1 MFVESTGNA
10 KSFTAML
17 EQFKQ
22 HIAQKFPES
31 FSGKT
36 LLAVSGGVDSMVL
49 LHLYHVLKLDF
60 AVAHCNFQLRG
71 IESDLDEKLVV
82 DFCRK
87 HNILCFVERF
97 DTMQFVES
105 RKVSIQ
111 IAARELRY
119 SWFKQICID
128 HDYQFIAT
136 AHHLDDQAET
146 FLINFT
152 RGTGID
158 GLVGIPEKNENIIR
172 PLLNFSREEILNYAT
187 QNGVAWREDQSN
199 ATTKYLRNKM
209 RHLVLPVL
217 KEENTEFLKSFQNTL
232 NHLKQ
237 TQLLAN
243 DAVTFFE
250 NECVQINEDQLEID
264 LEKAQNF
271 NNNKIYLLQVLKRF
285 GFSSIDEIE
294 KICSSEAGKVLKN
307 DQYTILKD
315 RKKLIVFEEK
325 FISNSIFYIKSK
337 DDVLNIP
344 IFMNISEVEKE
355 EFNSDKSAIFVNSN
369 LLKWPLVL
377 RRRQTGDFFQP
388 FGMSGIKKV
397 SKFFKDEK
405 LSKIQKENTWILEN
419 GDGKIIWI
427 VGLRADDRF
436 KITSNNQQNYKITL
450 NQ

>member
-1 MFVESTGNA
+1 MFIKSTGYA

-17 EQFKQ
+17 NQFKQ
-22 HIAQKFPES
+22 HITQKFPES
-31 FSGKT
+31 VSGKT

-49 LHLYHVLKLDF
+49 LHLYHALKLDF

-71 IESDLDEKLVV
+71 TESNLDEKMVV
-82 DFCRK
+82 DFCKK
-87 HNILCFVERF
+87 HNIPYFIERF

-119 SWFKQICID
+119 NWFKQICAD
-128 HDYQFIAT
+128 NDYQFIAT

-172 PLLNFSREEILNYAT
+172 PLLNFSRDVILNYAT
-187 QNGVAWREDQSN
+187 ENGVEWREDESN

-209 RHLVLPVL
+209 RHLLLPVL

-243 DAVTFFE
+243 DAVVFFE
-250 NECVQINEDQLEID
+250 KECVQINEDQLEINLD
-264 LEKAQNF
+264 KAQDF
-271 NNNKIYLLQVLKRF
+271 SNKKYYLLQVLKRY
-285 GFSSIDEIE
+285 GFTSTDEIE
-294 KICSSEAGKVLKN
+294 KICLSDSGKVLKN
-307 DQYTILKD
+307 DDYTVLKD
-315 RKKLIVFEEK
+315 RNKLIVFGEK
-325 FISNSIFYIKSK
+325 SVSDDLFYINTKT
-337 DDVLNIP
+337 DVLSLP
-344 IFMNISEVEKE
+344 FFMNISEVEKE
-355 EFNSDKSAIFVNSN
+355 EFNSDKCTIFVNSN
-369 LLKWPLVL
+369 LLKWPLIL
-377 RRRQTGDFFQP
+377 RRKQTGDYFQP
-388 FGMSGIKKV
+388 FGMNGVKKV
-397 SKFFKDEK
+397 AKFFKDEK
-405 LSKIQKENTWILEN
+405 LSKIQKDNIWILEN

>member
-1 MFVESTGNA
+1 
-10 KSFTAML
+10 ML
-17 EQFKQ
+17 DQFKQ

-31 FSGKT
+31 VSGKT

-49 LHLYHVLKLDF
+49 LHLYFALKLDF

-71 IESDLDEKLVV
+71 TESDLDEKLVI
-82 DFCRK
+82 DFCQK
-87 HNILCFVERF
+87 NNIPYFVERF
-97 DTMQFVES
+97 DTMQIVETK
-105 RKVSIQ
+105 KVSIQ

-119 SWFKQICID
+119 NWFKQICIKN
-128 HDYQFIAT
+128 DYQFIAT
-136 AHHLDDQAET
+136 AHHLEDQAET

-172 PLLNFSREEILNYAT
+172 PLLNFSRADILKYAIENEI
-187 QNGVAWREDQSN
+187 AWREDQSN
-199 ATTKYLRNKM
+199 ASTKYLRNKM

-243 DAVTFFE
+243 DAVAFFE
-250 NECVQINEDQLEID
+250 KECVKMKDEQLEID
-264 LEKAQNF
+264 LEKTENF
-271 NNNKIYLLQVLKRF
+271 NNKKHYLLQILKRY

-294 KICSSEAGKVLKN
+294 KICISDAGKVLKN

-315 RKKLIVFEEK
+315 RKKLIIFEEK
-325 FISNSIFYIKSK
+325 SVLKHVFCIKSK
-337 DDVLNIP
+337 DDVLNLP
-344 IFMNISEVEKE
+344 LFMNISEVETE
-355 EFNSDKSAIFVNSN
+355 EFNTDKRTIFVNSN

-377 RRRQTGDFFQP
+377 RRKQTGDCFQP
-388 FGMSGIKKV
+388 FGMNGIKKV

-405 LSKIQKENTWILEN
+405 LSKIQKDNTWILEN

>member
-1 MFVESTGNA
+1 MSIESAGNA

-17 EQFKQ
+17 DQFKQ
-22 HIAQKFPES
+22 HIVQKIPES

-49 LHLYHVLKLDF
+49 LHLYRALKVDF

-71 IESDLDEKLVV
+71 VESDLDEKLVT
-82 DFCRK
+82 DFCK
-87 HNILCFVERF
+87 KNNIPCFVEQF
-97 DTMQFVES
+97 DTMQIVETK
-105 RKVSIQ
+105 KVSIQ

-119 SWFKQICID
+119 NWFKQICID
-128 HDYQFIAT
+128 YGYQFIAT

-172 PLLNFSREEILNYAT
+172 PLLNFSREDILNYAIE
-187 QNGVAWREDQSN
+187 NGVAWREDQSN

-217 KEENTEFLKSFQNTL
+217 KEENAEFLKSFQNTL

-243 DAVTFFE
+243 DAVAFFE
-250 NECVQINEDQLEID
+250 KECVQMNEDQLEID

-271 NNNKIYLLQVLKRF
+271 SNKKRYLLQVLKKY
-285 GFSSIDEIE
+285 GFSFIEEVE
-294 KICSSEAGKVLKN
+294 KICISDAGKVLKN
-307 DQYTILKD
+307 DHYTVLKD
-315 RKKLIVFEEK
+315 REKLIVFKEK
-325 FISNSIFYIKSK
+325 KVIDSVFYIKDK
-337 DDVLNIP
+337 NDVLNLP
-344 IFMNISEVEKE
+344 FFMNILEAEKG
-355 EFNSDKSAIFVNSN
+355 EFNTNKSTIFVNSN

-377 RRRQTGDFFQP
+377 KRKQTGDYFQP
-388 FGMSGIKKV
+388 FGMNGIKKV

-405 LSKIQKENTWILEN
+405 LSKIQKDNTWILEN

-436 KITSNNQQNYKITL
+436 KITSNNQEIYKITL

>member
-1 MFVESTGNA
+1 MFVKSAGNA

-17 EQFKQ
+17 DQFKQ

-31 FSGKT
+31 VSGKT

-49 LHLYHVLKLDF
+49 LHLYFALKLDF

-71 IESDLDEKLVV
+71 TESDLDEKLVA
-82 DFCRK
+82 DFCIK
-87 HNILCFVERF
+87 NNIPFFVERF
-97 DTMQFVES
+97 DTMQIVET

-119 SWFKQICID
+119 SWFKQICIEN
-128 HDYQFIAT
+128 DYQFIAT

-172 PLLNFSREEILNYAT
+172 PLLSFSREDILKYAIENEI
-187 QNGVAWREDQSN
+187 AWREDQSN
-199 ATTKYLRNKM
+199 ASTKYLRNKM

-217 KEENTEFLKSFQNTL
+217 KEENAEFLKSFQNTL

-243 DAVTFFE
+243 DAVGFFE
-250 NECVQINEDQLEID
+250 KECVKMKDEQLEID
-264 LEKAQNF
+264 LEKTENF
-271 NNNKIYLLQVLKRF
+271 NNKKHYLLQILKRY

-294 KICSSEAGKVLKN
+294 KICISDAGKVLKN

-325 FISNSIFYIKSK
+325 SVLKHVFYIKSK
-337 DDVLNIP
+337 DDVLNLP
-344 IFMNISEVEKE
+344 FLMNISEVETE
-355 EFNSDKSAIFVNSN
+355 EFNTDKRTIFVNSN

-377 RRRQTGDFFQP
+377 RRKKTGDYFQP
-388 FGMSGIKKV
+388 FGMNGIKKV

-405 LSKIQKENTWILEN
+405 LSKIQKDNTWILEN

>member
-1 MFVESTGNA
+1 
-10 KSFTAML
+10 ML
-17 EQFKQ
+17 DQLKQ
-22 HIAQKFPES
+22 HIAQKFPEI
-31 FSGKT
+31 FNGKT

-49 LHLYHVLKLDF
+49 LHLYFSLKLDF

-71 IESDLDEKLVV
+71 TESDLDEKLVA
-82 DFCRK
+82 DFCIK
-87 HNILCFVERF
+87 NNIPFFVERF
-97 DTMQFVES
+97 DTMQFVEN
-105 RKVSIQ
+105 RKTSIQ

-119 SWFKQICID
+119 NWFKQICID
-128 HDYQFIAT
+128 QNYQFIAT

-172 PLLNFSREEILNYAT
+172 PLLSFSREDILKYAIENEI
-187 QNGVAWREDQSN
+187 AWREDQSN
-199 ATTKYLRNKM
+199 ASTKYLRNKM

-217 KEENTEFLKSFQNTL
+217 KEENAEFLKSFQNTL

-243 DAVTFFE
+243 DAVAFFE
-250 NECVQINEDQLEID
+250 KECVKMKDVELEID

-271 NNNKIYLLQVLKRF
+271 NNNKIYLLQVLKRY
-285 GFSSIDEIE
+285 GFTSADEIK

-315 RKKLIVFEEK
+315 RKKLIIFEEK
-325 FISNSIFYIKSK
+325 SVLKHVFYIKSK
-337 DDVLNIP
+337 DDVLNLP
-344 IFMNISEVEKE
+344 FLMNISEVETE
-355 EFNSDKSAIFVNSN
+355 EFNTDKRTIFVNSN

-377 RRRQTGDFFQP
+377 RRKKTGDYFQP
-388 FGMSGIKKV
+388 FGMNGIKKV

-405 LSKIQKENTWILEN
+405 LSKIQKDNTWILEN

-436 KITSNNQQNYKITL
+436 KITSNNQKNYKITL

>member
-1 MFVESTGNA
+1 
-10 KSFTAML
+10 ML
-17 EQFKQ
+17 DQFKQ
-22 HIAQKFPES
+22 HIAQKFPEI
-31 FSGKT
+31 FNGKT

-49 LHLYHVLKLDF
+49 LHLYFALKLDF

-71 IESDLDEKLVV
+71 TESDLDEKLVA
-82 DFCRK
+82 DFCIK
-87 HNILCFVERF
+87 NNIPFFVERF
-97 DTMQFVES
+97 DTMQIVEA
-105 RKVSIQ
+105 RKLSIQ

-119 SWFKQICID
+119 NWFKQICID
-128 HDYQFIAT
+128 QNYQFIAT

-172 PLLNFSREEILNYAT
+172 PLLSFSREDILKYAIENEI
-187 QNGVAWREDQSN
+187 AWREDQSN
-199 ATTKYLRNKM
+199 ASTKYLRNKM

-217 KEENTEFLKSFQNTL
+217 KEENAEFLKSFQNTL

-237 TQLLAN
+237 AQLLAN
-243 DAVTFFE
+243 DAVAFFE
-250 NECVQINEDQLEID
+250 KDCVKMIDDQLEID
-264 LEKAQNF
+264 LEKTENF
-271 NNNKIYLLQVLKRF
+271 NNKKHYLLQILKRY

-294 KICSSEAGKVLKN
+294 KICISDAGKVLKN

-325 FISNSIFYIKSK
+325 SVLKHVFYIKSK
-337 DDVLNIP
+337 DDVLNLP
-344 IFMNISEVEKE
+344 FLMNISEVETE
-355 EFNSDKSAIFVNSN
+355 EFNTDKRTIFVNSN

-377 RRRQTGDFFQP
+377 RRKKTGDYFQP
-388 FGMSGIKKV
+388 FGMNGIKKV

-405 LSKIQKENTWILEN
+405 LSKIQKDNTWILEN

-436 KITSNNQQNYKITL
+436 KITSNNQKNYKITL

>member
-1 MFVESTGNA
+1 MSFESAGNA

-17 EQFKQ
+17 NQFKQ

-31 FSGKT
+31 VSGKT

-49 LHLYHVLKLDF
+49 LHLYHALKLDF
-60 AVAHCNFQLRG
+60 AVAHCNFQLRDN
-71 IESDLDEKLVV
+71 ESNLDEKLVV

-87 HNILCFVERF
+87 HNIPCFIERF
-97 DTMQFVES
+97 DTMQIVES

-119 SWFKQICID
+119 NWFKQICAD
-128 HDYQFIAT
+128 NDYQFIAT

-172 PLLNFSREEILNYAT
+172 PLLIFSRDEILNYAAE
-187 QNGVAWREDQSN
+187 NGVEWREDQSN

-232 NHLKQ
+232 HHLKQ

-243 DAVTFFE
+243 DAVAFFE
-250 NECVQINEDQLEID
+250 KECAQMIDDQLEID
-264 LEKAQNF
+264 LDKAQNF
-271 NNNKIYLLQVLKRF
+271 NSKKHYLLQVLKRY
-285 GFSSIDEIE
+285 GFNSADEIE
-294 KICSSEAGKVLKN
+294 KICLSEAGKVLKN
-307 DQYTILKD
+307 DGYTVLKD
-315 RKKLIVFEEK
+315 RNKLIIFKEK
-325 FISNSIFYIKSK
+325 SVNNDLFYINSKS
-337 DDVLNIP
+337 DVLNLP
-344 IFMNISEVEKE
+344 FFMNISEVEKQ
-355 EFNSDKSAIFVNSN
+355 EFNSDKCTIFVNSN
-369 LLKWPLVL
+369 LLKWPLIL
-377 RRRQTGDFFQP
+377 RRKQTGDFFQP
-388 FGMSGIKKV
+388 FGMNGVKKV
-397 SKFFKDEK
+397 AKFFKDEK
-405 LSKIQKENTWILEN
+405 LSKIQKDNTWILEN

>member
-1 MFVESTGNA
+1 
-10 KSFTAML
+10 ML
-17 EQFKQ
+17 DQFKQ
-22 HIAQKFPES
+22 HIVQKFPES
-31 FSGKT
+31 VSGKT

-49 LHLYHVLKLDF
+49 LHLYHALKLDF

-71 IESDLDEKLVV
+71 SESDLDEKLVT

-87 HNILCFVERF
+87 HNIPYFVERF

-119 SWFKQICID
+119 NWFKQICAD
-128 HDYQFIAT
+128 NDYQFIAT

-172 PLLNFSREEILNYAT
+172 PLLNFSREKILNYAT
-187 QNGVAWREDQSN
+187 ENGVEWREDQSN

-209 RHLVLPVL
+209 RHLLLPVL

-243 DAVTFFE
+243 DAVAFFE
-250 NECVQINEDQLEID
+250 KECVQMNEGQLEINLD
-264 LEKAQNF
+264 NAQDF
-271 NNNKIYLLQVLKRF
+271 SNKKHYLLQVLKRY
-285 GFSSIDEIE
+285 GFTSADEIE
-294 KICSSEAGKVLKN
+294 KICLSEAGKVLKN
-307 DQYTILKD
+307 DDCTVLKD
-315 RKKLIVFEEK
+315 RNKLIVFKEK
-325 FISNSIFYIKSK
+325 SVNDDLFYINSKS
-337 DDVLNIP
+337 DVLNLP
-344 IFMNISEVEKE
+344 FFMNISEVEKE
-355 EFNSDKSAIFVNSN
+355 EFNSDKCTIFVNSN

-377 RRRQTGDFFQP
+377 RRKQTGDFFQP
-388 FGMSGIKKV
+388 FGMNGVKKV

-405 LSKIQKENTWILEN
+405 LSKIQKDNTWILEN

-427 VGLRADDRF
+427 VGSRADNRF

>member
-1 MFVESTGNA
+1 MFIKSTGYA

-17 EQFKQ
+17 DQFKQ
-22 HIAQKFPES
+22 HITQKIPES
-31 FSGKT
+31 VSGKT

-49 LHLYHVLKLDF
+49 LHLYHALKLDF
-60 AVAHCNFQLRG
+60 AVAHCNFQLRDN
-71 IESDLDEKLVV
+71 ESDLDEKLVA

-87 HNILCFVERF
+87 HNIPYFIERF

-119 SWFKQICID
+119 NWFKQICAD
-128 HDYQFIAT
+128 NDYQFIAT

-146 FLINFT
+146 FLINFN

-172 PLLNFSREEILNYAT
+172 PLLNFSRDKILNYAT
-187 QNGVAWREDQSN
+187 ENGVEWREDQSN

-232 NHLKQ
+232 HHLKQ

-250 NECVQINEDQLEID
+250 NECVKMVDNQLEIYLD
-264 LEKAQNF
+264 KAQDF
-271 NNNKIYLLQVLKRF
+271 SNKKYYLLQVLKRY
-285 GFSSIDEIE
+285 GFSSADEIE
-294 KICSSEAGKVLKN
+294 KICLSKAGKVLKN
-307 DQYTILKD
+307 DDYTVLKD
-315 RKKLIVFEEK
+315 RNKLIVFKEK
-325 FISNSIFYIKSK
+325 LISDDLFCINTKT
-337 DDVLNIP
+337 DVLNLP
-344 IFMNISEVEKE
+344 FFMNISEVEKE
-355 EFNSDKSAIFVNSN
+355 EFNSDKCTIFVNSN

-377 RRRQTGDFFQP
+377 RRRQTGDYFQP
-388 FGMSGIKKV
+388 FGMSGVKKV

-405 LSKIQKENTWILEN
+405 LSKIQKDNTWILEN
-419 GDGKIIWI
+419 GDGKVIWI

>member
-1 MFVESTGNA
+1 
-10 KSFTAML
+10 ML
-17 EQFKQ
+17 DQFKQ

-31 FSGKT
+31 VSGKT

-49 LHLYHVLKLDF
+49 LHLYFALKLDF

-71 IESDLDEKLVV
+71 TESDLDEKLVA
-82 DFCRK
+82 DFCIK
-87 HNILCFVERF
+87 NNIPFFVERF
-97 DTMQFVES
+97 DTMQIVEA
-105 RKVSIQ
+105 RKLSIQ

-119 SWFKQICID
+119 NWFKQICID
-128 HDYQFIAT
+128 QNYQFIAT

-172 PLLNFSREEILNYAT
+172 PLLSFSREDILKYAIENEI
-187 QNGVAWREDQSN
+187 AWREDQSN
-199 ATTKYLRNKM
+199 ASTKYLRNKM

-217 KEENTEFLKSFQNTL
+217 KEENAEFLKSFQNTL

-243 DAVTFFE
+243 DAVAFFE
-250 NECVQINEDQLEID
+250 KECVKMKDKELEID

-271 NNNKIYLLQVLKRF
+271 NNNKIYLLQVLKRY
-285 GFSSIDEIE
+285 GFTSADEIK

-315 RKKLIVFEEK
+315 RKKLIIFEEK
-325 FISNSIFYIKSK
+325 SISNNIFYIKSK
-337 DDVLNIP
+337 DDVLNLP
-344 IFMNISEVEKE
+344 LFMNISEVETE
-355 EFNSDKSAIFVNSN
+355 EFNTDKRTIFVNSN

-377 RRRQTGDFFQP
+377 RRKQTGDCFQP
-388 FGMSGIKKV
+388 FGMNGIKKV

-405 LSKIQKENTWILEN
+405 LSKIQKDNTWILEN

-436 KITSNNQQNYKITL
+436 KITSNNQKNYKITL

>member
-1 MFVESTGNA
+1 MFVKSAGNA

-17 EQFKQ
+17 DQFKQ
-22 HIAQKFPES
+22 HIAQKFPEI
-31 FSGKT
+31 FNGKT

-49 LHLYHVLKLDF
+49 LHLYFALKLDF

-71 IESDLDEKLVV
+71 TESDLDEKLVA
-82 DFCRK
+82 DFCIK
-87 HNILCFVERF
+87 NNIPFFVERF
-97 DTMQFVES
+97 DTMQIVEA
-105 RKVSIQ
+105 RKLSIQ

-119 SWFKQICID
+119 NWFKQICID
-128 HDYQFIAT
+128 QNYQFIAT

-172 PLLNFSREEILNYAT
+172 PLLSFSREDILKYAIENEI
-187 QNGVAWREDQSN
+187 AWREDQSN
-199 ATTKYLRNKM
+199 ASTKYLRNKM

-217 KEENTEFLKSFQNTL
+217 KEENAEFLKSFQNTL

-243 DAVTFFE
+243 DAVAFFE
-250 NECVQINEDQLEID
+250 KECVKMKDVELEID

-271 NNNKIYLLQVLKRF
+271 NNNKIYLLQVLKRY
-285 GFSSIDEIE
+285 GFTSADEIK

-315 RKKLIVFEEK
+315 RKKLIIFEEK
-325 FISNSIFYIKSK
+325 SISNNIFYIKSK
-337 DDVLNIP
+337 DDVLNLP
-344 IFMNISEVEKE
+344 FLMNISEVETE
-355 EFNSDKSAIFVNSN
+355 EFNTDKRTIFVNSN

-377 RRRQTGDFFQP
+377 RRKQTGDCFQP
-388 FGMSGIKKV
+388 FGMNGIKKV

-405 LSKIQKENTWILEN
+405 LSKIQKDNTWILEN

-436 KITSNNQQNYKITL
+436 KITSNNQKNYKITL

>member
-1 MFVESTGNA
+1 MFIKSTGYA

-17 EQFKQ
+17 DQFKQ
-22 HIAQKFPES
+22 HITQKIPES
-31 FSGKT
+31 VSGKT

-49 LHLYHVLKLDF
+49 LHLYHALKLDF
-60 AVAHCNFQLRG
+60 AVAHCNFQLRDN
-71 IESDLDEKLVV
+71 ESDLDEKLVA

-87 HNILCFVERF
+87 HNIPYFIERF

-119 SWFKQICID
+119 NWFKQICAD
-128 HDYQFIAT
+128 NDYQFIAT

-146 FLINFT
+146 FLINFN

-172 PLLNFSREEILNYAT
+172 PLLNFSRDKILNYAT
-187 QNGVAWREDQSN
+187 ENGVEWREDQSN

-232 NHLKQ
+232 HHLKQ

-250 NECVQINEDQLEID
+250 NECVKMVDNQLEIYLD
-264 LEKAQNF
+264 KAQDF
-271 NNNKIYLLQVLKRF
+271 SNKKYYLLQVLKRY
-285 GFSSIDEIE
+285 GFSSADEIE
-294 KICSSEAGKVLKN
+294 KICLSKAGKVLKN
-307 DQYTILKD
+307 DDYTVLKD
-315 RKKLIVFEEK
+315 RNKLIVFKEK
-325 FISNSIFYIKSK
+325 LISDDLFCINTKT
-337 DDVLNIP
+337 DVLNLP
-344 IFMNISEVEKE
+344 FFMNISEVEKE
-355 EFNSDKSAIFVNSN
+355 EFNSDKCTIFVNSN

-377 RRRQTGDFFQP
+377 RRKQTGDYFQP
-388 FGMSGIKKV
+388 FGMNGIKKV

-405 LSKIQKENTWILEN
+405 LKKKKKDNTWILEN
-419 GDGKIIWI
+419 GDGKVIWI

>member
-1 MFVESTGNA
+1 
-10 KSFTAML
+10 ML
-17 EQFKQ
+17 DQFKQ
-22 HIAQKFPES
+22 HIVQKFPES

-36 LLAVSGGVDSMVL
+36 LLAISGGVDSMVL
-49 LHLYHVLKLDF
+49 LHLYLYLKLDF

-71 IESDLDEKLVV
+71 TESDLDEKLVV
-82 DFCRK
+82 DFCQK
-87 HNILCFVERF
+87 NDILCFVERF
-97 DTMQFVES
+97 DTMKIVET

-119 SWFKQICID
+119 NWFKQICID
-128 HDYQFIAT
+128 YYYQFIAT

-172 PLLNFSREEILNYAT
+172 PLLNFSREEILNYAIE
-187 QNGVAWREDQSN
+187 NGVEWREDQSN

-237 TQLLAN
+237 TQVLAN
-243 DAVTFFE
+243 DAVAFFE
-250 NECVQINEDQLEID
+250 KECVKTAENQLEID
-264 LEKAQNF
+264 LEKAQDF
-271 NNNKIYLLQVLKRF
+271 GNKKYYLLQILKRY
-285 GFSSIDEIE
+285 GFSSADEIE
-294 KICSSEAGKVLKN
+294 KLCLSEAGKVLKN
-307 DQYTILKD
+307 DDYTVLKD
-315 RKKLIVFEEK
+315 RNKLIVFEEK
-325 FISNSIFYIKSK
+325 SISNNIFYIKSK
-337 DDVLNIP
+337 TDVLNLP
-344 IFMNISEVEKE
+344 FFMNILEVEKE
-355 EFNSDKSAIFVNSN
+355 EFNSDKCTIFVNSN
-369 LLKWPLVL
+369 LLKWPLIL
-377 RRRQTGDFFQP
+377 RRKQTGDFFQP
-388 FGMSGIKKV
+388 FGMNGIKKV

-405 LSKIQKENTWILEN
+405 LSKIQKDNTWILEN

-427 VGLRADDRF
+427 VGLRADNRF

>member
-1 MFVESTGNA
+1 
-10 KSFTAML
+10 ML
-17 EQFKQ
+17 DQFKQ
-22 HIAQKFPES
+22 HIAQKFPEI
-31 FSGKT
+31 FNGKT

-49 LHLYHVLKLDF
+49 LHLYFALKLDF

-71 IESDLDEKLVV
+71 TESDLDEKLVI
-82 DFCRK
+82 DFCQK
-87 HNILCFVERF
+87 NNIPFFVERF
-97 DTMQFVES
+97 DTMQIVEA

-119 SWFKQICID
+119 NWFKQICINQN
-128 HDYQFIAT
+128 YQFIAT

-172 PLLNFSREEILNYAT
+172 PLLSFSREDILKYAIENEI
-187 QNGVAWREDQSN
+187 AWREDQSN
-199 ATTKYLRNKM
+199 ASTKYLRNKM

-217 KEENTEFLKSFQNTL
+217 KEENAEFLKSFQNTL

-243 DAVTFFE
+243 DAVAFFE
-250 NECVQINEDQLEID
+250 KECVKMKDEELEID
-264 LEKAQNF
+264 LEKTENF
-271 NNNKIYLLQVLKRF
+271 NNKKHYLLQILKRY

-294 KICSSEAGKVLKN
+294 KICISDAGKVLKN

-325 FISNSIFYIKSK
+325 SVLKHVFYIKSK
-337 DDVLNIP
+337 DNVLNFP
-344 IFMNISEVEKE
+344 FLMNISEVETE
-355 EFNSDKSAIFVNSN
+355 EFNTDKRTIFVNSN

-377 RRRQTGDFFQP
+377 RRKKTGDYFQP
-388 FGMSGIKKV
+388 FGMNGIKKV

-405 LSKIQKENTWILEN
+405 LSKIQKDNTWILEN

-436 KITSNNQQNYKITL
+436 KITSNNQKNYKITL

>member
-1 MFVESTGNA
+1 
-10 KSFTAML
+10 ML
-17 EQFKQ
+17 DQFKQ
-22 HIAQKFPES
+22 HIAQKFPEI
-31 FSGKT
+31 FNGKT

-49 LHLYHVLKLDF
+49 LHLYFALKLDF

-71 IESDLDEKLVV
+71 TESDLDEKLVA
-82 DFCRK
+82 DFCIK
-87 HNILCFVERF
+87 NNIPFFVERF
-97 DTMQFVES
+97 DTMQIVEA

-119 SWFKQICID
+119 NWFKQICID
-128 HDYQFIAT
+128 QNYQFIAT

-172 PLLNFSREEILNYAT
+172 PLLSFSREDILKYAIENEI
-187 QNGVAWREDQSN
+187 AWREDQSN
-199 ATTKYLRNKM
+199 ASTKYLRNKM

-217 KEENTEFLKSFQNTL
+217 KEENAEFLKSFQNTL

-243 DAVTFFE
+243 DAVAFFE
-250 NECVQINEDQLEID
+250 KDCVKMIDDQLEID

-271 NNNKIYLLQVLKRF
+271 NNNKIYLLQVLKRY
-285 GFSSIDEIE
+285 GFTSADEIK

-307 DQYTILKD
+307 EQYTILKD

-325 FISNSIFYIKSK
+325 SVLKHVFYIKSK
-337 DDVLNIP
+337 DDVLNLP
-344 IFMNISEVEKE
+344 FLMNISEVETE
-355 EFNSDKSAIFVNSN
+355 EFNTDKRTIFVNSN

-377 RRRQTGDFFQP
+377 RRKKTGDYFQP
-388 FGMSGIKKV
+388 FGMNGIKKV

-405 LSKIQKENTWILEN
+405 LSKIQKDNTWILEN

-436 KITSNNQQNYKITL
+436 KITSNNQKNYKITL

>member
-17 EQFKQ
+17 NQFKQ

-31 FSGKT
+31 VSGKT
-36 LLAVSGGVDSMVL
+36 LLAVSGGLDSMVL
-49 LHLYHVLKLDF
+49 LHLYQALKLDF
-60 AVAHCNFQLRG
+60 AVAHCNFQLRDN
-71 IESDLDEKLVV
+71 ESDLDEKLVA
-82 DFCRK
+82 DFCK
-87 HNILCFVERF
+87 ENNIPCFIERF
-97 DTMQFVES
+97 DTMQFVEN

-119 SWFKQICID
+119 NWFKQICAD
-128 HDYQFIAT
+128 NDYQFIAT

-172 PLLNFSREEILNYAT
+172 PLLNFSREQILNYAT
-187 QNGVAWREDQSN
+187 ENGVEWREDQSN

-237 TQLLAN
+237 TQILAN
-243 DAVTFFE
+243 DAVAFFE
-250 NECVQINEDQLEID
+250 KDCVKMIDDQLEID
-264 LEKAQNF
+264 LDTAQDF
-271 NNNKIYLLQVLKRF
+271 GNKKHYLLQVLKRY
-285 GFSSIDEIE
+285 GFTSVDEIE
-294 KICSSEAGKVLKN
+294 KICLSEAGKVLKN
-307 DQYTILKD
+307 DGYTVLKD
-315 RKKLIVFEEK
+315 RNKLIVFKEK
-325 FISNSIFYIKSK
+325 SVNDDLFCINSKT
-337 DDVLNIP
+337 DVLSLP
-344 IFMNISEVEKE
+344 FFMNISEVEKE
-355 EFNSDKSAIFVNSN
+355 EFNSDKCTIFVNSN
-369 LLKWPLVL
+369 LLKWPLIL
-377 RRRQTGDFFQP
+377 RRKQTGDYFQP
-388 FGMSGIKKV
+388 FGMNGVKKV

-405 LSKIQKENTWILEN
+405 LSKIQKDNTWILEN

-427 VGLRADDRF
+427 VGLRADNRF
-436 KITSNNQQNYKITL
+436 KITNNNQQNYKITL

>member
-1 MFVESTGNA
+1 
-10 KSFTAML
+10 ML
-17 EQFKQ
+17 DQFKQ
-22 HIAQKFPES
+22 HIVQKIPES

-49 LHLYHVLKLDF
+49 LHLYQALKLNF
-60 AVAHCNFQLRG
+60 AVAHCNFQLRDR
-71 IESDLDEKLVV
+71 ESDLDEELVAN
-82 DFCRK
+82 FCK
-87 HNILCFVERF
+87 NNKVPYFVERF
-97 DTMQFVES
+97 DTLQIVET

-119 SWFKQICID
+119 NWFKQICID

-187 QNGVAWREDQSN
+187 ENGVEWREDQTN
-199 ATTKYLRNKM
+199 ATTKYLRNKI

-217 KEENTEFLKSFQNTL
+217 KDENTEFLKSFQNTL
-232 NHLKQ
+232 HHLKQ

-243 DAVTFFE
+243 DAVAFFE
-250 NECVQINEDQLEID
+250 NECVKMIENQLEID
-264 LEKAQNF
+264 LDKAQNF
-271 NNNKIYLLQVLKRF
+271 NNNKHYLLQVLKRY
-285 GFSSIDEIE
+285 GFSSINEIE
-294 KICSSEAGKVLKN
+294 KICLSEAGKVLKN
-307 DQYTILKD
+307 DHYTILKD
-315 RKKLIVFEEK
+315 RNKLIVFEEK
-325 FISNSIFYIKSK
+325 LVSKDLFYIKHK
-337 DDVLNIP
+337 TDVLNLP
-344 IFMNISEVEKE
+344 FFMNILEVEKE
-355 EFNSDKSAIFVNSN
+355 EFNTDKSTIFVNSN

-377 RRRQTGDFFQP
+377 RRKQTGDFFQP

>member
-1 MFVESTGNA
+1 
-10 KSFTAML
+10 ML
-17 EQFKQ
+17 DQFKQ
-22 HIAQKFPES
+22 HIAQKFPEI
-31 FSGKT
+31 FNGKT

-49 LHLYHVLKLDF
+49 LHLYFALKLDF

-71 IESDLDEKLVV
+71 TESDLDEKLVA
-82 DFCRK
+82 DFCIK
-87 HNILCFVERF
+87 NNIPFFVERF
-97 DTMQFVES
+97 DTMQIVEA
-105 RKVSIQ
+105 RKLSIQ

-119 SWFKQICID
+119 NWFKQICID
-128 HDYQFIAT
+128 QNYQFIAT

-172 PLLNFSREEILNYAT
+172 PLLSFSREDILKYAIENEI
-187 QNGVAWREDQSN
+187 AWREDQSN
-199 ATTKYLRNKM
+199 ASTKYLRNKM

-217 KEENTEFLKSFQNTL
+217 KEENAEFLKSFQNTL

-237 TQLLAN
+237 AQLLAN
-243 DAVTFFE
+243 DAVAFFE
-250 NECVQINEDQLEID
+250 KDCVKMIDDQLEID

-271 NNNKIYLLQVLKRF
+271 NNNKIYLLQVLKRY
-285 GFSSIDEIE
+285 GFTSADEIK

-315 RKKLIVFEEK
+315 RKKLIIFEEK
-325 FISNSIFYIKSK
+325 SISNNIFYIKSK
-337 DDVLNIP
+337 DDVLNLP
-344 IFMNISEVEKE
+344 LFMNISEVETE
-355 EFNSDKSAIFVNSN
+355 EFNTDKRTIFVNSN

-377 RRRQTGDFFQP
+377 RRKQTGDCFQP
-388 FGMSGIKKV
+388 FGMNGIKKV

-405 LSKIQKENTWILEN
+405 LSKIQKDNTWILEN

>member
-1 MFVESTGNA
+1 
-10 KSFTAML
+10 ML
-17 EQFKQ
+17 DQFKQ

-31 FSGKT
+31 FNGKT

-49 LHLYHVLKLDF
+49 LHLYHALKLNF

-71 IESDLDEKLVV
+71 TESDLDEELVAN
-82 DFCRK
+82 FCK
-87 HNILCFVERF
+87 NYNIPCFVERF
-97 DTMQFVES
+97 DTMQIVET

-111 IAARELRY
+111 IVARELRY
-119 SWFKQICID
+119 NWFKQICNEF
-128 HDYQFIAT
+128 DYQFIAT

-158 GLVGIPEKNENIIR
+158 GLVGIPERNENIIR
-172 PLLNFSREEILNYAT
+172 PLLNFSREDILNYAT
-187 QNGVAWREDQSN
+187 ESGVEWREDQSN

-232 NHLKQ
+232 HYLKQ

-243 DAVTFFE
+243 DAVVFFE
-250 NECVQINEDQLEID
+250 NECVKMNEDELEID
-264 LEKAQNF
+264 LDKAQNF
-271 NNNKIYLLQVLKRF
+271 NNNKHYLLQVLKRY
-285 GFSSIDEIE
+285 GFNSMNEIE
-294 KICSSEAGKVLKN
+294 KICLSEAGKVLKN
-307 DQYTILKD
+307 DHYTILKD
-315 RKKLIVFEEK
+315 RNKLIVFKEK
-325 FISNSIFYIKSK
+325 LINDDLFYIKDK
-337 DDVLNIP
+337 TDVLNLP
-344 IFMNISEVEKE
+344 FFMNILEVEKE
-355 EFNSDKSAIFVNSN
+355 EFNTDKSTIFVNSN

-377 RRRQTGDFFQP
+377 RRKQTGDYFQP

-436 KITSNNQQNYKITL
+436 KITNNIQQNYKITL

>member
-1 MFVESTGNA
+1 MLVKSAGNA

-17 EQFKQ
+17 DQFKQ

-31 FSGKT
+31 VSGKT

-49 LHLYHVLKLDF
+49 LHLYFALKLDF

-71 IESDLDEKLVV
+71 TESDLDEKLVAN
-82 DFCRK
+82 FCQK
-87 HNILCFVERF
+87 NDIPFFVERF
-97 DTMQFVES
+97 DTMHIVES
-105 RKVSIQ
+105 RKISIQ

-119 SWFKQICID
+119 NWFKQICIENN
-128 HDYQFIAT
+128 YQFIAT

-172 PLLNFSREEILNYAT
+172 PLLNFSREEILNYAIE
-187 QNGVAWREDQSN
+187 NGVEWREDQSN

-232 NHLKQ
+232 THLKQ

-243 DAVTFFE
+243 DAVVFFE
-250 NECVQINEDQLEID
+250 KECVQMNEDQLEID

-271 NNNKIYLLQVLKRF
+271 SNKKYYLLQVLKRY
-285 GFSSIDEIE
+285 GFSSLEEIE
-294 KICSSEAGKVLKN
+294 KICISAAGKVLKN
-307 DQYTILKD
+307 HQYTILKN
-315 RKKLIVFEEK
+315 RNKLIVFEEK
-325 FISNSIFYIKSK
+325 SVSNDIFYIKSK

-355 EFNSDKSAIFVNSN
+355 EFNTDKSTIFVNSN

-377 RRRQTGDFFQP
+377 RHKQTGDYFQP
-388 FGMSGIKKV
+388 FGMNGIKKV

-405 LSKIQKENTWILEN
+405 LSKIQKDNTWILEN

-436 KITSNNQQNYKITL
+436 KITNKNQKNYKITL

>member
-1 MFVESTGNA
+1 
-10 KSFTAML
+10 ML
-17 EQFKQ
+17 DQFKQ
-22 HIAQKFPES
+22 HIAQKFPEI
-31 FSGKT
+31 FNGKT

-49 LHLYHVLKLDF
+49 LHLYFALKLDF

-71 IESDLDEKLVV
+71 TQSDLDEKLVA
-82 DFCRK
+82 DFCIK
-87 HNILCFVERF
+87 NNIPFFVERF
-97 DTMQFVES
+97 DTMQIVEA
-105 RKVSIQ
+105 RKLSIQ

-119 SWFKQICID
+119 NWFKQICID
-128 HDYQFIAT
+128 QNYQFIAT

-172 PLLNFSREEILNYAT
+172 PLLSFSREDILKYAIENEI
-187 QNGVAWREDQSN
+187 AWREDQSN
-199 ATTKYLRNKM
+199 ASTKYLRNKM

-217 KEENTEFLKSFQNTL
+217 KEENAEFLKSFQNTL

-237 TQLLAN
+237 AQLLAN
-243 DAVTFFE
+243 DAVAFFE
-250 NECVQINEDQLEID
+250 KECVKMKDEQLEID
-264 LEKAQNF
+264 LEKTENF
-271 NNNKIYLLQVLKRF
+271 NNKKHYLLQILKRY

-294 KICSSEAGKVLKN
+294 KICISDAGKVLKN
-307 DQYTILKD
+307 EQYTILKD

-325 FISNSIFYIKSK
+325 SVLKHVFYIKSK
-337 DDVLNIP
+337 DDVLNLP
-344 IFMNISEVEKE
+344 FLMNISEVETE
-355 EFNSDKSAIFVNSN
+355 EFNTDKRTIFVNSN

-377 RRRQTGDFFQP
+377 RRKKTGDYFQP
-388 FGMSGIKKV
+388 FGMNGIKKV

-405 LSKIQKENTWILEN
+405 LSKIQKDNTWILEN

-436 KITSNNQQNYKITL
+436 KITSNNQKNYKITL

>member
-1 MFVESTGNA
+1 
-10 KSFTAML
+10 ML
-17 EQFKQ
+17 DQFKQ

-31 FSGKT
+31 VSGKT
-36 LLAVSGGVDSMVL
+36 LLAVSGGMDSLVL
-49 LHLYHVLKLDF
+49 LHLYHALKLDF

-71 IESDLDEKLVV
+71 SESDLDEELVIN
-82 DFCRK
+82 FCK
-87 HNILCFVERF
+87 NNNIPYFIERF
-97 DTMQFVES
+97 DTMQFVEN
-105 RKVSIQ
+105 RKTSIQ

-158 GLVGIPEKNENIIR
+158 GLVGIPEKNENIFR
-172 PLLNFSREEILNYAT
+172 PLLNFSREQILNYAT
-187 QNGVAWREDQSN
+187 ENGVEWREDQSN

-237 TQLLAN
+237 TQFLAN

-250 NECVQINEDQLEID
+250 KECVQINEDQLEINLD
-264 LEKAQNF
+264 KAQDF
-271 NNNKIYLLQVLKRF
+271 NNNKHYLLQVLKRYC
-285 GFSSIDEIE
+285 FSSIDEIE

-325 FISNSIFYIKSK
+325 SVSNNIFYIKSK

-344 IFMNISEVEKE
+344 IFINISEVEKE
-355 EFNSDKSAIFVNSN
+355 EFYSDKCTIFVNSN

-388 FGMSGIKKV
+388 FGMNGIKKV

-405 LSKIQKENTWILEN
+405 LSKIQKDNTWILEN

>member
-1 MFVESTGNA
+1 
-10 KSFTAML
+10 ML
-17 EQFKQ
+17 NQFKQ
-22 HIAQKFPES
+22 HISQKFPQAV
-31 FSGKT
+31 SGKT
-36 LLAVSGGVDSMVL
+36 LLAVSGGVDSMAL
-49 LHLYHVLKLDF
+49 LHLYHALKLDF

-71 IESDLDEKLVV
+71 TESDLDEKLVV
-82 DFCRK
+82 DFCK
-87 HNILCFVERF
+87 KNNIPCFVERF
-97 DTMQFVES
+97 DTMQFVEN

-119 SWFKQICID
+119 NWFKQICID

-187 QNGVAWREDQSN
+187 ENGVEWREDQSN
-199 ATTKYLRNKM
+199 TTTKYLRNKM
-209 RHLVLPVL
+209 RHLVLTVL

-232 NHLKQ
+232 QHLKQ

-243 DAVTFFE
+243 DAVAFFE
-250 NECVQINEDQLEID
+250 NECVKMINNQLEIYLD
-264 LEKAQNF
+264 KAQNF
-271 NNNKIYLLQVLKRF
+271 NNNKHYLLQVLKKY
-285 GFSSIDEIE
+285 GFNSINEIE
-294 KICSSEAGKVLKN
+294 KICISEAGKVLKN

-325 FISNSIFYIKSK
+325 SVSNNIFYIKSK
-337 DDVLNIP
+337 EDVLNIP
-344 IFMNISEVEKE
+344 FFINISEVENE
-355 EFNSDKSAIFVNSN
+355 GFNSDKCTIFVNSN

-377 RRRQTGDFFQP
+377 RRKQTGDFFQP
-388 FGMSGIKKV
+388 FGMNGIKKV

-405 LSKIQKENTWILEN
+405 LSKIQKDNTWILEN

>member
-1 MFVESTGNA
+1 
-10 KSFTAML
+10 ML
-17 EQFKQ
+17 DQFKQ

-31 FSGKT
+31 FNGKT

-49 LHLYHVLKLDF
+49 LHLYNAFNLNC

-71 IESDLDEKLVV
+71 TESDLDEELVAN
-82 DFCRK
+82 FCK
-87 HNILCFVERF
+87 KNDIPCFVEKF
-97 DTMQFVES
+97 DTLQIVET

-158 GLVGIPEKNENIIR
+158 GLVGIPERNENIIR
-172 PLLNFSREEILNYAT
+172 PLLSFSREEILNYAT
-187 QNGVAWREDQSN
+187 ENGVEWREDQSN
-199 ATTKYLRNKM
+199 ASTKYLRNKM

-217 KEENTEFLKSFQNTL
+217 KQENTEFLKSFQNTL
-232 NHLKQ
+232 YHLKQ

-243 DAVTFFE
+243 DAVAFFE
-250 NECVQINEDQLEID
+250 KECVKMINDQLEID
-264 LEKAQNF
+264 LDKAQNF
-271 NNNKIYLLQVLKRF
+271 NNNKHYFLQVLKRY
-285 GFSSIDEIE
+285 GFNSINEIE
-294 KICSSEAGKVLKN
+294 KIWISEAGKVLKN
-307 DQYTILKD
+307 DHYTILKD
-315 RKKLIVFEEK
+315 RNKLIVFKEK
-325 FISNSIFYIKSK
+325 LVSGCLFYIKDK
-337 DDVLNIP
+337 TDVSNLP
-344 IFMNISEVEKE
+344 FFMNILEVEKE
-355 EFNSDKSAIFVNSN
+355 EFNTNKSTIFVNSN

-377 RRRQTGDFFQP
+377 RRKQTGDYFQP

-405 LSKIQKENTWILEN
+405 LSKIQKEDTWILEN

-436 KITSNNQQNYKITL
+436 KITNNIQQNYKITL

>member
-1 MFVESTGNA
+1 
-10 KSFTAML
+10 ML
-17 EQFKQ
+17 DQFKQ
-22 HIAQKFPES
+22 HIAQKFPEI
-31 FSGKT
+31 FNGKT

-49 LHLYHVLKLDF
+49 LHLYFALKLDF

-71 IESDLDEKLVV
+71 TESDLDEKLVA
-82 DFCRK
+82 DFCIK
-87 HNILCFVERF
+87 NNIPFFVERF
-97 DTMQFVES
+97 DTMQIVEA
-105 RKVSIQ
+105 RKLSIQ

-119 SWFKQICID
+119 NWFKQICID
-128 HDYQFIAT
+128 HNYQFIAT

-172 PLLNFSREEILNYAT
+172 PLLSFSREDILKYAIENEI
-187 QNGVAWREDQSN
+187 AWREDQSN
-199 ATTKYLRNKM
+199 ASTKYLRNKM

-217 KEENTEFLKSFQNTL
+217 KEENAEFLKSFQNTL

-243 DAVTFFE
+243 DAVAFFE
-250 NECVQINEDQLEID
+250 KECVKMKDEELEID
-264 LEKAQNF
+264 LEKTENF
-271 NNNKIYLLQVLKRF
+271 NNKKHYLLQILKRY

-294 KICSSEAGKVLKN
+294 KICISDAGKVLKN

-325 FISNSIFYIKSK
+325 SVLKHVFYIKSK
-337 DDVLNIP
+337 DDVLNLP
-344 IFMNISEVEKE
+344 FLMNISEVETE
-355 EFNSDKSAIFVNSN
+355 EFNTDKRTIFVNSN

-377 RRRQTGDFFQP
+377 RRKKTGDYFQP
-388 FGMSGIKKV
+388 FGMNGIKKV

-405 LSKIQKENTWILEN
+405 LSKIQKDNTWILEN

-436 KITSNNQQNYKITL
+436 KITSNNQKNYKITL

>member
-1 MFVESTGNA
+1 
-10 KSFTAML
+10 ML
-17 EQFKQ
+17 DQFKQ
-22 HIAQKFPES
+22 HIAQKFPEI
-31 FSGKT
+31 FNGKT

-49 LHLYHVLKLDF
+49 LHLYFALKLDF
-60 AVAHCNFQLRG
+60 AVAHCNFQLRDN
-71 IESDLDEKLVV
+71 ESDLDEKLVA
-82 DFCRK
+82 DFCIK
-87 HNILCFVERF
+87 NNIPFFVERF
-97 DTMQFVES
+97 DTMQIVEA
-105 RKVSIQ
+105 RKLSIQ

-119 SWFKQICID
+119 NWFKQICID
-128 HDYQFIAT
+128 QNYQFIAT

-172 PLLNFSREEILNYAT
+172 PLLSFSREDILKYAIENEI
-187 QNGVAWREDQSN
+187 AWREDQSN
-199 ATTKYLRNKM
+199 ASTKYLRNKM

-217 KEENTEFLKSFQNTL
+217 KEENAEFLKSFQNTL

-237 TQLLAN
+237 AQLLAN
-243 DAVTFFE
+243 DAVAFFE
-250 NECVQINEDQLEID
+250 KDCVKMIDDQLEID
-264 LEKAQNF
+264 LEKTENF
-271 NNNKIYLLQVLKRF
+271 NNNKIYLLQVLKRY
-285 GFSSIDEIE
+285 GFTSADEIK

-315 RKKLIVFEEK
+315 RKKLIIFEEK
-325 FISNSIFYIKSK
+325 SISNNIFYIKSK
-337 DDVLNIP
+337 DDVLNLP
-344 IFMNISEVEKE
+344 LFMNISEVETE
-355 EFNSDKSAIFVNSN
+355 EFNTDKRTIFVNSN

-377 RRRQTGDFFQP
+377 RRKQTGDCFQP
-388 FGMSGIKKV
+388 FGMNGIKKV

-405 LSKIQKENTWILEN
+405 LSKIQKDNTWILEN

-436 KITSNNQQNYKITL
+436 KITSNNQKNYKITL

>member
-1 MFVESTGNA
+1 
-10 KSFTAML
+10 ML
-17 EQFKQ
+17 DQFKQ
-22 HIAQKFPES
+22 HIAQKFPEI
-31 FSGKT
+31 FNGKT

-49 LHLYHVLKLDF
+49 LHLYFALKLDF

-71 IESDLDEKLVV
+71 TQSDLDEKLVA
-82 DFCRK
+82 DFCIK
-87 HNILCFVERF
+87 NNIPFFVERF
-97 DTMQFVES
+97 DTMQIVEA
-105 RKVSIQ
+105 RKLSIQ

-119 SWFKQICID
+119 NWFKQICID
-128 HDYQFIAT
+128 QNYQFIAT

-172 PLLNFSREEILNYAT
+172 PLLSFSREDILKYAIENEI
-187 QNGVAWREDQSN
+187 AWREDQSN
-199 ATTKYLRNKM
+199 ASTKYLRNKM

-217 KEENTEFLKSFQNTL
+217 KEENAEFLKSFQNTL

-237 TQLLAN
+237 AQLLAN
-243 DAVTFFE
+243 DAVAFFE
-250 NECVQINEDQLEID
+250 KDCVKMIDDQLEID

-271 NNNKIYLLQVLKRF
+271 NNNKIYLLQVLKRY
-285 GFSSIDEIE
+285 GFTSADEIK

-315 RKKLIVFEEK
+315 RKKLIIFEEK
-325 FISNSIFYIKSK
+325 SISNNIFYIKSK
-337 DDVLNIP
+337 DDVLNLP
-344 IFMNISEVEKE
+344 LFMNISEVETE
-355 EFNSDKSAIFVNSN
+355 EFNTDKRTIFVNSN

-377 RRRQTGDFFQP
+377 RRKQTGDCFQP
-388 FGMSGIKKV
+388 FGMNGIKKV

-405 LSKIQKENTWILEN
+405 LSKIQKDNTWILEN

-436 KITSNNQQNYKITL
+436 KITSNNQKNYKITL